1 MCARE
6 NLLLTNG
13 LGCARGDGGG
23 ASVSS
28 KSIVGA
34 LVHQK

>member
-13 LGCARGDGGG
+13 LGYARGDGGG
-23 ASVSS
+23 RSVSS
-28 KSIVGA
+28 KSIVGTP
-34 LVHQK
+34 VHQK